1 MAESSRPSDNLLNGC
16 LLPEANIKYYFD
28 AFEMRNRKVSR
39 EQWKDALEAIGF
51 IALNGSLVF
60 LAIEIRTNTESN
72 HIAIFENYGSNWIAM
87 NGEIA
92 GNRELAAL
100 IVKAYADEE
109 LDPVES
115 RQFRGWVFQ
124 RVSQSNQMLR
134 FYDAGL
140 ITEHEAQRA
149 FRSIRA
155 EAANSRFRA
164 EIETLDNER
173 LRGLILDENGLE
185 TLLNA
190 AHLGRR

>member
-1 MAESSRPSDNLLNGC
+1 
-16 LLPEANIKYYFD
+16 
-28 AFEMRNRKVSR
+28 MRNRKVSR

-51 IALNGSLVF
+51 ITLIGSLVI

-115 RQFRGWVFQ
+115 LQFNGWVFQ

-140 ITEHEAQRA
+140 ITEYEAQRA
-149 FRSIRA
+149 FRAIRVEA
-155 EAANSRFRA
+155 ENARFRA
-164 EIETLDNER
+164 EIETIESER
-173 LRGLILDENGLE
+173 LRRLILDEDGLDKY
-185 TLLNA
+185 LNA
-190 AHLGRR
+190 TELGRR

>member
-1 MAESSRPSDNLLNGC
+1 MTQSGHQV
-16 LLPEANIKYYFD
+16 FVD

-51 IALNGSLVF
+51 ITLIGTLVF

-92 GNRELAAL
+92 GNRDLAAL

-109 LDPVES
+109 LDPVEA
-115 RQFRGWVFQ
+115 RQFEGWVFQ

-140 ITEHEAQRA
+140 ITEYEAQRA
-149 FRSIRA
+149 FRAIRA
-155 EAANSRFRA
+155 EAANPRFRA
-164 EIETLDNER
+164 EIETIDNER
-173 LRGLILDENGLE
+173 LRGLILDEDGLE

>member
-1 MAESSRPSDNLLNGC
+1 
-16 LLPEANIKYYFD
+16 
-28 AFEMRNRKVSR
+28 MRNRKVSR

-51 IALNGSLVF
+51 ITLIGSLVI

-115 RQFRGWVFQ
+115 LQFNAWVFQ

-140 ITEHEAQRA
+140 ITEYEAQRA
-149 FRSIRA
+149 FRAIRVEA
-155 EAANSRFRA
+155 ENARFRA
-164 EIETLDNER
+164 EIETIDSER
-173 LRGLILDENGLE
+173 LRGLILDEDGLDKY
-185 TLLNA
+185 LNA
-190 AHLGRR
+190 TELGRR